1 MRLSTKLIMSFAG
14 MIIVIVAISAASM
27 FSTSRMNESIDD
39 VDKAYIPAVIEVGNM
54 HLNFWEVRTNL
65 TAMLLK
71 RNESAAE
78 TYGSRIKES
87 LEEIADGQKK
97 YLKYTELFDRDTAV
111 KAKKLLRQIDEISA
125 SMGTVRKNTTKLVA
139 EGKFDEATALFDAS
153 YSPQFRKLAPVYE
166 ELVDLTTA
174 SSREN
179 MQEAI
184 TLGAMAKNTGLILS
198 MVAIIISVVITYVL
212 TRSVMRQLGKD
223 PGVLNTIA
231 RRVVD
236 GDYDIADG
244 SSRAGVYG
252 SIVSMVESLK
262 ANMEKA
268 QAESVKAHDQAV
280 KATEAMRNA
289 EKAEGNAQA
298 KTSAMLTAAA
308 QLEEVAHAV
317 SSASTQLSAQIE
329 QADRGALQTAQ
340 RLGEAA
346 TAMNE
351 MNATVQEV
359 AKNAGA
365 ASSASAETKAKAEH
379 GATIVGSSLQS
390 IQLVHQLSMELKDDM
405 AQLDSH
411 AQDVSQIMTVISDIA
426 DQTNLLAL
434 NAAIEAARAGEAG
447 RGFAVV
453 ADEVRKLA
461 EKTMAST
468 IDVGRVIRAIQEST
482 SKSRVSMDNAVEQ
495 VNTATESASLS
506 GQALS
511 EIVVTAEVTADQA
524 NAIATA
530 SEEQSAASE
539 EINHTIIEVNDMSRQ
554 TAEGM
559 AEAAKAVSDLAVQAG
574 KLATLIA
581 EMRNG

>member
-111 KAKKLLRQIDEISA
+111 KAKNLLRQIDEISA
-125 SMGTVRKNTTKLVA
+125 SMGTVRKNATKLVA

-153 YSPQFRKLAPVYE
+153 YSPQFRKLAPVYK

-198 MVAIIISVVITYVL
+198 LVAIVISVVITYLL

-262 ANMEKA
+262 INMEKA
-268 QAESVKAHDQAV
+268 QAESVKAHDQAI

-289 EKAEGNAQA
+289 EKAESNAQA

-329 QADRGALQTAQ
+329 QADSGALQTAQ

-511 EIVVTAEVTADQA
+511 EIVVTAEATADQA

>member
-1 MRLSTKLIMSFAG
+1 MRLSTKLILSFAG
-14 MIIVIVAISAASM
+14 MIVVILAISASSIV
-27 FSTSRMNESIDD
+27 STSNMNESIDD
-39 VDKAYIPAVIEVGNM
+39 VDKAYIPAVIAVGNM
-54 HLNFWEVRTNL
+54 HLNFWTVRANL
-65 TAMLLK
+65 TTMLLV
-71 RNESAAE
+71 RDIAAADR
-78 TYGSRIKES
+78 YDIMIKDA
-87 LEEIADGQKK
+87 LQEIARDQKK
-97 YLKYTELFDRDTAV
+97 YIEYTALFDGDTATQ
-111 KAKKLLRQIDEISA
+111 AKKLLRQIDDISA
-125 SMGTVRKNTTKLVA
+125 GMGIVRRNATKLVA
-139 EGKFDEATALFDAS
+139 EGKFDEATSLFTKE
-153 YSPQFRKLAPVYE
+153 YGPQFRKLAPVYE
-166 ELVDLTTA
+166 ELVSLTTK
-174 SSREN
+174 SSKEN
-179 MQEAI
+179 MLDAI
-184 TLGAMAKNTGLILS
+184 TLGAMAKNTGLALS
-198 MVAIIISVVITYVL
+198 LIAVVISMVITYLL

-223 PGVLNTIA
+223 PGQLNALA
-231 RRVVD
+231 RRVVE
-236 GDYDIADG
+236 GDYEIADG
-244 SSRAGVYG
+244 SARVGVYD
-252 SIVSMVESLK
+252 SIVAMVESLK

-268 QAESVKAHDQAV
+268 HSESLNAQNQAA

-289 EKAEGNAQA
+289 EDAGKIAQS
-298 KTSAMLTAAA
+298 KSNAMLAAAA

-329 QADRGALQTAQ
+329 QADRGAVETAQ
-340 RLGEAA
+340 RLSEAA

-351 MNATVQEV
+351 MNTTVQEV

-379 GATIVGSSLQS
+379 GASIVGDSLES
-390 IQLVHQLSMELKDDM
+390 IQLVHRLSMDLKDDM
-405 AQLDSH
+405 AQLNGH
-411 AQDVSQIMTVISDIA
+411 AQDISQIMTVISDIA

-468 IDVGRVIRAIQEST
+468 TDVGRVIRAIQEST
-482 SKSRVSMDNAVEQ
+482 SKSLVSMDNAVEQ

-511 EIVVTAEVTADQA
+511 EIVVTADVTADQA

-539 EINHTIIEVNDMSRQ
+539 EINQTIIEVNEMSRQ

-559 AEAAKAVSDLAVQAG
+559 AEAAKAVSELALQAD
-574 KLATLIA
+574 KLATLIT
-581 EMRNG
+581 EMRND

>member
-1 MRLSTKLIMSFAG
+1 MRLSTKLILSFAG
-14 MIIVIVAISAASM
+14 MIVVILAISTSSM
-27 FSTSRMNESIDD
+27 ISTSKLNESIDD
-39 VDKAYIPAVIEVGNM
+39 VDKAYIPAVIAVGNM
-54 HLNFWEVRTNL
+54 HLNFWTVRANL
-65 TAMLLK
+65 TTMLLA
-71 RNESAAE
+71 REVSAAE
-78 TYGSRIKES
+78 RYDTMIKES
-87 LEEIADGQKK
+87 LQKIASDQKK
-97 YLKYTELFDRDTAV
+97 YIEYAALFDGDIAV
-111 KAKKLLRQIDEISA
+111 QAKKLIRQIDDISA
-125 SMGTVRKNTTKLVA
+125 AMGIVRRNSTKLVA
-139 EGKFDEATALFDAS
+139 EGKFDEAAALFSAE
-153 YSPQFRKLAPVYE
+153 YGPQFGKLAPLYA
-166 ELVDLTTA
+166 ELVSLTTR
-174 SSREN
+174 SSKEN
-179 MQEAI
+179 MLDAI
-184 TLGAMAKNTGLILS
+184 ALGSMAKNTGMVLS
-198 MVAIIISVVITYVL
+198 LLAVAISVIITYLL

-223 PGVLNTIA
+223 PGQLNALA

-236 GDYDIADG
+236 GDYEIADG
-244 SSRAGVYG
+244 SARIGVYD

-262 ANMEKA
+262 ANMEKVHEQSLNA
-268 QAESVKAHDQAV
+268 QNQAA

-289 EKAEGNAQA
+289 EESGKIAQS
-298 KTSAMLTAAA
+298 KSNAMLAAA
-308 QLEEVAHAV
+308 TQLEEVAHAV

-329 QADRGALQTAQ
+329 QADRGAVQTAQ

-379 GATIVGSSLQS
+379 GATIVGNSLES
-390 IQLVHQLSMELKDDM
+390 IQLVHRLSMDLKDDM
-405 AQLDSH
+405 AQLNGH
-411 AQDVSQIMTVISDIA
+411 AQDISQIMTVISDIA

-468 IDVGRVIRAIQEST
+468 TDVGRVIRSIQEST
-482 SKSRVSMDNAVEQ
+482 TKSLVSMDNAVEQ

-511 EIVVTAEVTADQA
+511 EIVVTADITADQA

-530 SEEQSAASE
+530 SEQQSAASE
-539 EINHTIIEVNDMSRQ
+539 EINQTIIEVNEMSRQ

-574 KLATLIA
+574 KLASLISD
-581 EMRNG
+581 MRNG

>member
-1 MRLSTKLIMSFAG
+1 
-14 MIIVIVAISAASM
+14 
-27 FSTSRMNESIDD
+27 
-39 VDKAYIPAVIEVGNM
+39 
-54 HLNFWEVRTNL
+54 
-65 TAMLLK
+65 
-71 RNESAAE
+71 
-78 TYGSRIKES
+78 
-87 LEEIADGQKK
+87 
-97 YLKYTELFDRDTAV
+97 
-111 KAKKLLRQIDEISA
+111 
-125 SMGTVRKNTTKLVA
+125 
-139 EGKFDEATALFDAS
+139 
-153 YSPQFRKLAPVYE
+153 
-166 ELVDLTTA
+166 
-174 SSREN
+174 
-179 MQEAI
+179 
-184 TLGAMAKNTGLILS
+184 MAKNTGLVLS
-198 MVAIIISVVITYVL
+198 LLAVAISIIITYLL

-223 PGVLNTIA
+223 PGQLNALA

-236 GDYDIADG
+236 GDYEIADG
-244 SSRAGVYG
+244 SARIGVYD

-268 QAESVKAHDQAV
+268 HNESLNAQNQAA

-289 EKAEGNAQA
+289 EESGKIAQS
-298 KTSAMLTAAA
+298 KSSAMLAAAA

-329 QADRGALQTAQ
+329 QADRGAVQTAQ

-365 ASSASAETKAKAEH
+365 ASSASADTKAKAEH
-379 GATIVGSSLQS
+379 GATIVGNSLES
-390 IQLVHQLSMELKDDM
+390 IQLVHRLSMELKDDM
-405 AQLDSH
+405 AQLNGH
-411 AQDVSQIMTVISDIA
+411 AQDISQIMTVISDIA

-468 IDVGRVIRAIQEST
+468 TDVGRVIRSIQEST
-482 SKSRVSMDNAVEQ
+482 TKSLVSMDNAVEL
-495 VNTATESASLS
+495 NTATESASLS

-511 EIVVTAEVTADQA
+511 EIVVTADVTADQA

-539 EINHTIIEVNDMSRQ
+539 EINQTIIEVNEMSRQ

-574 KLATLIA
+574 KLASLIS
-581 EMRNG
+581 EMRDS

>member
-1 MRLSTKLIMSFAG
+1 
-14 MIIVIVAISAASM
+14 MIVVILAISTSSII
-27 FSTSRMNESIDD
+27 STSKLNGSIDD
-39 VDKAYIPAVIEVGNM
+39 VDKAYIPAVIAVGDM
-54 HLNFWEVRTNL
+54 HLNFWTVRANL
-65 TAMLLK
+65 TTMLLA
-71 RNESAAE
+71 REASAAAR
-78 TYGSRIKES
+78 YDSAIKES
-87 LEEIADGQKK
+87 LQKIAEDQKR
-97 YLKYTELFDRDTAV
+97 YIEYTALFDGDIAAQ
-111 KAKKLLRQIDEISA
+111 AKKLIRQIDDISA
-125 SMGTVRKNTTKLVA
+125 DMGIVRRNSTKLVA
-139 EGKFDEATALFDAS
+139 EGKFDEATALFSAE
-153 YSPQFRKLAPVYE
+153 YGPQFRKLAPVYA
-166 ELVDLTTA
+166 ELVNLTTR
-174 SSREN
+174 SSKEN
-179 MQEAI
+179 MLDAI
-184 TLGAMAKNTGLILS
+184 ALGIMAKNTGLVLS
-198 MVAIIISVVITYVL
+198 LIAVVISIIITYLL

-223 PGVLNTIA
+223 PGQLNALA

-236 GDYDIADG
+236 GDYEIADG
-244 SSRAGVYG
+244 SARIGVYD

-262 ANMEKA
+262 AHMEKA
-268 QAESVKAHDQAV
+268 HNESLNAQNQAA

-289 EKAEGNAQA
+289 EESGKIAQS
-298 KTSAMLTAAA
+298 KSSAMLVAAA

-329 QADRGALQTAQ
+329 QADR
-340 RLGEAA
+340 GEAA

-379 GATIVGSSLQS
+379 GATIVGNSLES
-390 IQLVHQLSMELKDDM
+390 IQLVHRLSMDLRDDM
-405 AQLDSH
+405 AQLNGH
-411 AQDVSQIMTVISDIA
+411 AQDISQIMTVISDIA

-468 IDVGRVIRAIQEST
+468 TDVGRVIRSIQEST
-482 SKSRVSMDNAVEQ
+482 TKSLVSMDNAVEQ

-511 EIVVTAEVTADQA
+511 EIVVTADVTADQA

-530 SEEQSAASE
+530 SEQQSAASE
-539 EINHTIIEVNDMSRQ
+539 EINQTIIEVNEMSRQ

-559 AEAAKAVSDLAVQAG
+559 AEAAKAVSELAVQAG
-574 KLATLIA
+574 KLASLIS

>member
-1 MRLSTKLIMSFAG
+1 MRLSTKLILSFAG
-14 MIIVIVAISAASM
+14 IIVVILAISASSIV
-27 FSTSRMNESIDD
+27 STSKLNESIDD
-39 VDKAYIPAVIEVGNM
+39 VDKAYIPAVIAVGNM
-54 HLNFWEVRTNL
+54 QMNFWTVRANL
-65 TAMLLK
+65 TTMLLV
-71 RNESAAE
+71 REVVAAE
-78 TYGSRIKES
+78 RYDAMIKDA
-87 LEEIADGQKK
+87 LQEIARDQKK
-97 YLKYTELFDRDTAV
+97 YIEYTTLFDGDTATQ
-111 KAKKLLRQIDEISA
+111 AKKLLRQIDDISA
-125 SMGTVRKNTTKLVA
+125 GMGIVRRNATKLVA
-139 EGKFDEATALFDAS
+139 EGKFDEATSLFTAE
-153 YSPQFRKLAPVYE
+153 YGPQFRKLAPIYE
-166 ELVDLTTA
+166 ELVNLTTK
-174 SSREN
+174 SSKEN
-179 MQEAI
+179 MKDAI
-184 TLGAMAKNTGLILS
+184 SLGVMAKNTGLVLS
-198 MVAIIISVVITYVL
+198 LIAVIISMVITYLL

-223 PGVLNTIA
+223 PGQLNALA

-236 GDYDIADG
+236 GDYEIAD
-244 SSRAGVYG
+244 SSVRMGVYD

-262 ANMEKA
+262 VNMEKA
-268 QAESVKAHDQAV
+268 HSESLNAQNQAA

-289 EKAEGNAQA
+289 EEAGKLAQS
-298 KTSAMLTAAA
+298 KSSAMLAAAA

-329 QADRGALQTAQ
+329 QADRGAVQTAQ

-346 TAMNE
+346 IAMNE

-379 GATIVGSSLQS
+379 GASIVGDSLES
-390 IQLVHQLSMELKDDM
+390 IQLVHRLSMDLKDDM
-405 AQLDSH
+405 AQLNGH
-411 AQDVSQIMTVISDIA
+411 AQDISQIMTVISDIA

-468 IDVGRVIRAIQEST
+468 TDVGRVIRAIQEST
-482 SKSRVSMDNAVEQ
+482 SKSLVSMDNAVEQ

-539 EINHTIIEVNDMSRQ
+539 EINQTIIEVNEMSRQ

-559 AEAAKAVSDLAVQAG
+559 AEAAKAVSDLALQAG

>member
-65 TAMLLK
+65 TTMLLK

-111 KAKKLLRQIDEISA
+111 KAKNLLRQIDEISA
-125 SMGTVRKNTTKLVA
+125 SMGTVRKNATKLVA

-262 ANMEKA
+262 INMEKA
-268 QAESVKAHDQAV
+268 QAESVKAHDQAI

-289 EKAEGNAQA
+289 EKAESNAQA

>member
-39 VDKAYIPAVIEVGNM
+39 VDKAYIPAVIAVGTM

-65 TAMLLK
+65 TTMLLK

-78 TYGSRIKES
+78 TYGSSIKDS
-87 LEEIADGQKK
+87 LEKIADGKRK
-97 YLKYTELFDRDTAV
+97 YLKYTELFDSDTAV
-111 KAKKLLRQIDEISA
+111 KTKNLLRQIDEISA
-125 SMGTVRKNTTKLVA
+125 SMSAVRKNATKLVA
-139 EGKFDEATALFDAS
+139 EGKFDEATALFDAN

-166 ELVDLTTA
+166 ELVNLTAA
-174 SSREN
+174 SSKEN

-184 TLGAMAKNTGLILS
+184 TLGDMAQNTGLILS
-198 MVAIIISVVITYVL
+198 LVAIVISVVITYVL

-223 PGVLNTIA
+223 PGELNTIA

-236 GDYDIADG
+236 GDYAIADG

-268 QAESVKAHDQAV
+268 QAESVKAHDQAG

-289 EKAEGNAQA
+289 EKAESKAQA
-298 KTSAMLTAAA
+298 KASAMLAAAA

-468 IDVGRVIRAIQEST
+468 IDVGRVIKAIQEST

-574 KLATLIA
+574 KLASLIE

>member
-1 MRLSTKLIMSFAG
+1 
-14 MIIVIVAISAASM
+14 MIVVILAISTSSM
-27 FSTSRMNESIDD
+27 ISTSKFNEIIDD
-39 VDKAYIPAVIEVGNM
+39 VDKAYIPAVIAVGNM
-54 HLNFWEVRTNL
+54 HLNFWTVRANL
-65 TAMLLK
+65 TTMLLA
-71 RNESAAE
+71 REVSAAE
-78 TYGSRIKES
+78 RYDTMIKES
-87 LEEIADGQKK
+87 LQKIASDQKK
-97 YLKYTELFDRDTAV
+97 YIEYTALFDGDIAV
-111 KAKKLLRQIDEISA
+111 QAKKLIRQIDDISA
-125 SMGTVRKNTTKLVA
+125 AMGIVRRNSTKLVA
-139 EGKFDEATALFDAS
+139 EGKFDEATALFSAE
-153 YSPQFRKLAPVYE
+153 YGPQFGKLAPLYA
-166 ELVDLTTA
+166 ELVSLTTR
-174 SSREN
+174 SSKEN
-179 MQEAI
+179 MLDAI
-184 TLGAMAKNTGLILS
+184 ALGSMAKNTGMVLS
-198 MVAIIISVVITYVL
+198 LLAVAISVIITYLL

-223 PGVLNTIA
+223 PGQLNALA

-236 GDYDIADG
+236 GDYEIADG
-244 SSRAGVYG
+244 SARIGVYN

-262 ANMEKA
+262 ANMEKVHEQSLNA
-268 QAESVKAHDQAV
+268 QNQAA

-289 EKAEGNAQA
+289 EESGKIAQS
-298 KTSAMLTAAA
+298 KSNAMLAAA
-308 QLEEVAHAV
+308 TQLEEVAHAV

-329 QADRGALQTAQ
+329 QADKGAVRTAQ

-379 GATIVGSSLQS
+379 GATIVGNSLES
-390 IQLVHQLSMELKDDM
+390 IQLVHRLSMDLKDDM
-405 AQLDSH
+405 AQLNGH
-411 AQDVSQIMTVISDIA
+411 AQDISQIMTVISDIA

-468 IDVGRVIRAIQEST
+468 TDVGRVIRSIQEST
-482 SKSRVSMDNAVEQ
+482 TKSLVSMDNAVEQ

-511 EIVVTAEVTADQA
+511 EIVVTADITADQA

-530 SEEQSAASE
+530 SEQQSAASE
-539 EINHTIIEVNDMSRQ
+539 EINQTIIEVNEMSRQ

-574 KLATLIA
+574 KLASLISD
-581 EMRNG
+581 MRNG